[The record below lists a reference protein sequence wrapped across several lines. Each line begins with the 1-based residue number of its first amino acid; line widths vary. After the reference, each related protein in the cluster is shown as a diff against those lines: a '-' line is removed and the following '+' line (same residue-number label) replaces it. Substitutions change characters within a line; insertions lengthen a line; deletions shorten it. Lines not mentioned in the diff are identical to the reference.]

1 MTGPDQSIII
11 HPGIVDHIEK
21 GKVFVRI
28 LSQSACSACH
38 AKGMCSV
45 SEVEDKIIE
54 VDVLNEGAYKNGEQ
68 VTVRMQQKLGRK
80 AVILGYVIP
89 LVILVASILTFVTV
103 LKNEGLAALISLLML
118 VPYYFILYLLR
129 KKLKQQFSFSIYSGD

>member
-54 VDVLNEGAYKNGEQ
+54 VDVTNEEAYKNGEQ

-80 AVILGYVIP
+80 AVILGYVVP
-89 LVILVASILTFVTV
+89 LVILVASIITFVTV
-103 LKNEGLAALISLLML
+103 LKNEGLAALFSMLML